1 LVVRL
6 ARGEPHGKEHHGK
19 ERHAKERR
27 ETARSEMAAR
37 AAVEARTLRPVL

>member
-6 ARGEPHGKEHHGK
+6 ARGESHAKEHHGK

-37 AAVEARTLRPVL
+37 AAVEARTLRLVQ